1 MRLIRSFGYAYEGLR
16 YCYIKETNFRIHT
29 FFAIAVVI
37 TGFCLNISLTDW
49 IIIIGCIGIVLALEM
64 INTAIERLCDIV
76 SLERKPQIKAIKDI
90 AAGAVLLAAFVSV
103 CIGGIVFL
111 PKFLTILKLLK

>member
-29 FFAIAVVI
+29 FFAVLVVI
-37 TGFCLNISLTDW
+37 TGFSLNISLTDW
-49 IIIIGCIGIVLALEM
+49 MIIIACIGMVLVLEM
-64 INTAIERLCDIV
+64 INTAIEYLCDIV

-90 AAGAVLLAAFVSV
+90 AAGAVLLGTFISV
-103 CIGGIVFL
+103 CIGSIIFF
-111 PKFLTILKLLK
+111 PKFLTILKLIK